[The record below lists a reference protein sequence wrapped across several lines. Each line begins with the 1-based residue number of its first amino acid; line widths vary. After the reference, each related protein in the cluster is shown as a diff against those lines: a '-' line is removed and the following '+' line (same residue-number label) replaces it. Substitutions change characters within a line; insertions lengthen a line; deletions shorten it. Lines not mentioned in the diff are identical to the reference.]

1 MAFQLPKVDHKA
13 IFNQHRRERAIKRK
27 VGLDQSASE
36 GAEMVHDAVRAKPDT
51 SPPVE
56 NVAVAE
62 PRIDVPEA
70 PAEPLVT
77 EQKSLPA
84 DTEKTTKSRKLTQTL
99 KSESAAKPGEASSPP
114 KPSANAD
121 VPEQVAG
128 DTISLKIRLAFPQ
141 TGQSQTYDSLAAQIG
156 PQQAVRMIFKRA
168 FDDLRQTLRNDG
180 KLPTATPYAAT
191 KDRFVTNKIISRNEW
206 NVAKSSLDP
215 AGIMNP
221 MMFNR
226 TLAERALALFF
237 EKDRQTNAG

>member
-1 MAFQLPKVDHKA
+1 
-13 IFNQHRRERAIKRK
+13 
-27 VGLDQSASE
+27 
-36 GAEMVHDAVRAKPDT
+36 
-51 SPPVE
+51 
-56 NVAVAE
+56 
-62 PRIDVPEA
+62 
-70 PAEPLVT
+70 
-77 EQKSLPA
+77 
-84 DTEKTTKSRKLTQTL
+84 
-99 KSESAAKPGEASSPP
+99 
-114 KPSANAD
+114 
-121 VPEQVAG
+121 
-128 DTISLKIRLAFPQ
+128 
-141 TGQSQTYDSLAAQIG
+141 
-156 PQQAVRMIFKRA
+156 MIFKRA